1 MGEIKKEDTRNY
13 VTDIK
18 PELELKSEN
27 EQQMHLQIAKPLVK
41 VKVEP
46 YGQENQNLYQI
57 NLPSRP
63 LQMNT
68 QPSALKM
75 KRENLLQPKS
85 VTTPYHIP
93 SQLKSVTVLKTELT
107 SDPIFKCGLCK
118 QVAFQS
124 KAELKA
130 HFSSCK
136 LTELQI
142 KSEPLEEDVQ
152 TLYSCGLCQF
162 KVKQKRLMTEHW
174 VSGCTKMF
182 SKIVSNSAKSIRL

>member
-1 MGEIKKEDTRNY
+1 MG
-13 VTDIK
+13 
-18 PELELKSEN
+18 
-27 EQQMHLQIAKPLVK
+27 

-57 NLPSRP
+57 KLPSRP

-68 QPSALKM
+68 QPKALKM
-75 KRENLLQPKS
+75 KRENLQPKS

-93 SQLKSVTVLKTELT
+93 SQLKSVPVLKPELT
-107 SDPIFKCGLCK
+107 SDTIFKCGLCK

-136 LTELQI
+136 LTE
-142 KSEPLEEDVQ
+142 
-152 TLYSCGLCQF
+152 
-162 KVKQKRLMTEHW
+162 HW